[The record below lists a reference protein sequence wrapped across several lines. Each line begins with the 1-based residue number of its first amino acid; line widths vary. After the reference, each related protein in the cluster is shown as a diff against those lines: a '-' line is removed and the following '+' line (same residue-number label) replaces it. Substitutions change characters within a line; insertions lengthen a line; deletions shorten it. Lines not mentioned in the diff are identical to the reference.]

1 MNNFQEERSLLE
13 VREWKEQCRLQDDGL
28 PVSRYL
34 EKVHVIAEEMKA
46 RYHIR
51 LPKIS
56 TIRISQGWATTPP
69 ACRR

>member
-56 TIRISQGWATTPP
+56 TINGQNHPSGMPEIVID
-69 ACRR
+69 